1 MKLKTSIIL
10 CSIIAATSAP
20 AIANPVWDLYT
31 GVSIGVGGQTVFTD
45 DKSKTDPAQSFGA
58 MFGIDLPVFRVE
70 AEYNYLSESDSHA
83 NLAMLNAYFK
93 MPSTVVKPYIG
104 FGGGVAFNGKTEK
117 NTVRTDWDTT
127 AAYQGMLGVTLGVSA
142 LPFKFDIEAR
152 AVYIPDFVETPT
164 AKPDLLH
171 YDARAKIRYLF

>member
-45 DKSKTDPAQSFGA
+45 NKDKTDPAQSVGA
-58 MFGIDLPVFRVE
+58 VFGIDLPAFRVE
-70 AEYNYLSESDSHA
+70 AEYNYLSESDSHT

-93 MPSTVVKPYIG
+93 MPSTVIKPYIG
-104 FGGGVAFNGKTEK
+104 LGGGVAFNGKTEK
-117 NTVRTDWDTT
+117 NNVRTNWETT
-127 AAYQGMLGVTLGVSA
+127 AAYQGMLGVTLGVPA

-152 AVYIPDFVETPT
+152 AVYIPDFVENPN
-164 AKPDLLH
+164 AKPDLLQ